1 MKSNNIP
8 IFIQWW
14 VTPKLPKEHIFV
26 TPELRPKG
34 LLNMERIYFRK
45 WLIHPIKRRIAKY
58 YLIVLQRV
66 YGLKVIGITG
76 SAGKTSVKDMIS
88 SILKEKGK
96 TVSSYK
102 NIDPIYNI
110 PSSILKCRPST
121 KYLVLEMV
129 VEFPGEMDYYLW
141 LAKPSIG
148 VITNIYPT
156 HTEFFK
162 NTDGVFRE
170 KVKLTS
176 VIQKDGF
183 LILNSE
189 DKYTPK
195 AVKKTKAKVILF
207 GNDGKIK
214 AKDIRYSRNFKSV
227 FQLNLGK
234 NKLIVKLPVLGK
246 QFVSNAL
253 AAASVGAVLGLKTRE
268 IAKGLQDL
276 QKPEHRMEILKTKSG
291 AIILDDSYNNNP
303 KAAMEALETLEQLAN
318 NKRKVV
324 VFGDMLE
331 LGGSERMYHKKLGE
345 IINTHE
351 IDKFIAVGKAA
362 KVTYDQVKR
371 KNESAVWV
379 SDQKSVDNEL
389 RPFMRKNRI
398 ILIKGSRSIGL
409 DKLVSRLS
417 V

>member
-1 MKSNNIP
+1 MVSNKVPRI
-8 IFIQWW
+8 IKWW
-14 VTPKLPKEHIFV
+14 ATPKLPNEHIFI
-26 TPELRPKG
+26 PHESKPKG
-34 LLNMERIYFRK
+34 LNNLIRVYFRK
-45 WLIHPIKRRIAKY
+45 WLIHPVKRRTAKY
-58 YLIVLQRV
+58 YLMYLQKF

-76 SAGKTSVKDMIS
+76 SAGKTTVKDMTAL
-88 SILKEKGK
+88 ILKQKGR

-102 NIDPIYNI
+102 NIDPVYNI
-110 PSSILKCRPST
+110 PSSILKCRPGT
-121 KYLVLEMV
+121 KYLVLEMG

-148 VITNIYPT
+148 VITNVYPT

-170 KVKLTS
+170 KVRLVS

-183 LILNSE
+183 VILNSE

-207 GNDGKIK
+207 GIDGKIK

-234 NKLIVKLPVLGK
+234 NKMIVKLPVLGK

-253 AAASVGAVLGLKTRE
+253 AAASVGDALGIKPRD
-268 IAKGLQDL
+268 IVKAF
-276 QKPEHRMEILKTKSG
+276 QKFRTPEHRMEIVRMSSG
-291 AIILDDSYNNNP
+291 ALILDDSYNNNP
-303 KAAMEALETLEQLAN
+303 NAAIEAFRTLDQISN
-318 NKRKVV
+318 NRHKILI
-324 VFGDMLE
+324 FGDMLE
-331 LGGSERMYHKKLGE
+331 LGKQEVRYHKKLGKV
-345 IINTHE
+345 INSYDMDE
-351 IDKFIAVGKAA
+351 FIAVGTAA
-362 KVTYDQVKR
+362 RETYKVVKKR
-371 KNESAVWV
+371 NRQAYWVKEERDIDEVLKPLVTKNS
-379 SDQKSVDNEL
+379 
-389 RPFMRKNRI
+389 I
-398 ILIKGSRSIGL
+398 ILVKGSRSIGL